1 MIRFLVMRMLRYF
14 SKDRQKSSAILIFT
28 EMSELF
34 FELVLVIV
42 GMFMTGTVTFLID
55 GRRRTLVEAGT
66 EVVSSAVKS
75 DHV

>member
-1 MIRFLVMRMLRYF
+1 MIRFLVMRMLRHF

-55 GRRRTLVEAGT
+55 GRR
-66 EVVSSAVKS
+66 
-75 DHV
+75 